1 MIRELLNFTPKKT
14 RTDINSGLDYLGRV
28 TKRRAVVFL
37 ISDFQGTGYERP
49 MRIMAKRH
57 DLIAVTI
64 ADPREMRIPNV
75 GLIEL
80 EDAETGELILID
92 TSSRRVR
99 TEYERRGRDRGA
111 ALASQFAAIGIDQI
125 DIKTDTDYVRS
136 IVRFFAQREKRM

>member
-1 MIRELLNFTPKKT
+1 
-14 RTDINSGLDYLGRV
+14 
-28 TKRRAVVFL
+28 
-37 ISDFQGTGYERP
+37 

-80 EDAETGELILID
+80 EDAETGELMLID

-99 TEYERRGRDRGA
+99 MEYERRGRDRSA
-111 ALASQFAAIGIDQI
+111 ALASQFASIGVDQI